1 MTSTQHTML
10 TGGPAAPV
18 SVDVVAAAI
27 RHPVVPAVEV
37 FRRVAVGGDGESWM
51 PQRLIITID
60 GPAGTGKSTV
70 ARELARKLHV
80 DFLDTGAMY
89 RAAALIAVE
98 KLHAARATREE
109 FQGELGRR
117 IVEEVRRIDMR
128 FDWTQDPPELLCD
141 GRGVMDRIRAE
152 DVTAVVSP
160 IAGIAELRRVM
171 VQRQRDIAAVH
182 QRLVTEGR
190 DQGSEVFKDADAKF
204 FLYASAEVRAKRRTD
219 ELRAK
224 GLISCESDENR
235 ILTEI
240 IERDRSDAT
249 RAVGPLVC
257 PEGAETVDTSFMT
270 IPQVVDEL
278 ERRVRLRVSAARL
291 ADGES
296 GGGGAETDAR

>member
-1 MTSTQHTML
+1 MTSTHYTKAA
-10 TGGPAAPV
+10 PASESPV
-18 SVDVVAAAI
+18 SVQIGDAAGSM
-27 RHPVVPAVEV
+27 VWLGEV
-37 FRRVAVGGDGESWM
+37 FRRAASRGQGESWM

-70 ARELARKLHV
+70 ARELARKLKV

-98 KLHAARATREE
+98 RLGASRASRDE

-117 IVEEVRRIDMR
+117 IVEEVRRVDMR
-128 FDWTQDPPELLCD
+128 FDWTTDPPELLCD
-141 GRGVMDRIRAE
+141 GQSVMDRIRGE
-152 DVTAVVSP
+152 TVTAVVSP

-171 VQRQRDIAAVH
+171 VQRQREIAAVH

-204 FLYASAEVRAKRRTD
+204 YLYASAEVRARRRSE

-224 GLISCESDENR
+224 GLISSESDENR

-249 RAVGPLVC
+249 RTVGPLVC
-257 PEGAETVDTSFMT
+257 PEGAETVDTSFMS
-270 IPQVVDEL
+270 IPEVVDEL
-278 ERRVRLRVSAARL
+278 ERLVRRRVAAAQL
-291 ADGES
+291 NDSDSS
-296 GGGGAETDAR
+296 GRGTGTDAR